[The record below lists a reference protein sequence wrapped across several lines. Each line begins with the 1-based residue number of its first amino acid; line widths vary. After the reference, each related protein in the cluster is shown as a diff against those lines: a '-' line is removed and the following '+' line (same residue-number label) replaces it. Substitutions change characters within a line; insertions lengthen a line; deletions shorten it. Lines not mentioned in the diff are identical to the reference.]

1 MIGLIE
7 NSYIIGQ
14 GEDREIVFEI
24 EDTQN
29 VLTETDTILF
39 AMADIDKNLKYSYSQ
54 LVENL
59 PKENNIYTFVVT
71 LNSQLTKSFD
81 IKTYLFDIT
90 LIKGDEKIQLLKPKS
105 LTIVK
110 TIGASAEV

>member
-1 MIGLIE
+1 MIGSIE
-7 NSYIIGQ
+7 SSYIIGQ

-24 EDTQN
+24 DDTQN

-39 AMADIDKNLKYSYSQ
+39 ALADIDKNLKYSYSQ
-54 LVENL
+54 TVENL
-59 PKENNIYTFVVT
+59 PKENNIYTFIVT

-81 IKTYLFDIT
+81 TKIYFFDVT
-90 LIKGDEKIQLLKPKS
+90 LIKGDEKIQLLNPKS
-105 LTIVK
+105 LRIVY